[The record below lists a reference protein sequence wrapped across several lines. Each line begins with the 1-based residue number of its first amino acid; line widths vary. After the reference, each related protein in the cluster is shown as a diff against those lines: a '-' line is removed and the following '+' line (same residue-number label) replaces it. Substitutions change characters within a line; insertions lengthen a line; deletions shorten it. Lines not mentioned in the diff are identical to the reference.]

1 MKLIF
6 DAHLDLSLCAID
18 YNRDLRRELD
28 EIREEEKGLN
38 DLGGRGAGVVCFP
51 EMRRGGIGLCVATL
65 LGGCMTPGAAA

>member
-38 DLGGRGAGVVCFP
+38 DLGGRGAGV
-51 EMRRGGIGLCVATL
+51 RQ
-65 LGGCMTPGAAA
+65 TPAPLTGRANSHASKCRSRAALVEE